1 MKYENVSIACDL
13 LESPETINEMV
24 QLMQAILKDNIS
36 FAARDV
42 KTKELVG
49 MCINKIVVSYKIL
62 KNPIWIF

>member
-1 MKYENVSIACDL
+1 MKYENVSIACEL
-13 LESPETINEMV
+13 LESPETINEMI

-49 MCINKIVVSYKIL
+49 MCINKVVVS
-62 KNPIWIF
+62 